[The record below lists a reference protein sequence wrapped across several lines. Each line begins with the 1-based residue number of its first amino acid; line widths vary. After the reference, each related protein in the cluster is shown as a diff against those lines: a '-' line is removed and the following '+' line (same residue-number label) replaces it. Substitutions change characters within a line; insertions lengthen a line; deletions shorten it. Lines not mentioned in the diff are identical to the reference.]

1 MLNKKQNQKT
11 EPKPIE
17 HIVDEVRYI
26 SFDGG
31 QNWIADYGRI

>member
-1 MLNKKQNQKT
+1 MPNKKQNQKT
-11 EPKPIE
+11 EPKMIE
-17 HIVDEVRYI
+17 HIVNGVRYL